1 MNNIDINCDV
11 DVTSVSAPVPPR
23 VARYNS
29 TAGKHKPAKVKSRL
43 ERFSHP
49 FAEIGRRYENKQE
62 KARGCLAFPS
72 QDTADGN
79 ADRIR
84 LCRAFGGCNKNGDL
98 GVARI
103 KASQV

>member
-1 MNNIDINCDV
+1 M
-11 DVTSVSAPVPPR
+11 SPR
-23 VARYNS
+23 VARYS
-29 TAGKHKPAKVKSRL
+29 LTAGKHKPCESKSRL
-43 ERFSHP
+43 GRFSHP

-84 LCRAFGGCNKNGDL
+84 LCAAFKNGYKSLNL
-98 GVARI
+98 GVAAI
-103 KASQV
+103 KTSLI

>member
-1 MNNIDINCDV
+1 MNDIDINCNA
-11 DVTSVSAPVPPR
+11 DVTAVCALCRPVWRDTAPNR
-23 VARYNS
+23 VNTS
-29 TAGKHKPAKVKSRL
+29 PAETKRRL
-43 ERFSHP
+43 GRFSHP

-84 LCRAFGGCNKNGDL
+84 LCRDFGGCRENRPF

-103 KASQV
+103 KTSQV

>member
-1 MNNIDINCDV
+1 M
-11 DVTSVSAPVPPR
+11 SAPVSPR
-23 VARYNS
+23 VARYS
-29 TAGKHKPAKVKSRL
+29 PESGRHKPKSRL
-43 ERFSHP
+43 GRFSP
-49 FAEIGRRYENKQE
+49 GFAEIGRRYENKQE

-84 LCRAFGGCNKNGDL
+84 LCGAFENSNKNCDL

-103 KASQV
+103 KTSQV

>member
-1 MNNIDINCDV
+1 MTAV
-11 DVTSVSAPVPPR
+11 YAPVSPC
-23 VARYNS
+23 VARCS
-29 TAGKHKPAKVKSRL
+29 PESGKHKPAKAKHRL
-43 ERFSHP
+43 GRFSP
-49 FAEIGRRYENKQE
+49 GFAEIGRRYENKQE

-84 LCRAFGGCNKNGDL
+84 LCRAFGGCNENCDL

-103 KASQV
+103 KTSQV

>member
-1 MNNIDINCDV
+1 M
-11 DVTSVSAPVPPR
+11 TAVSAPVSPR
-23 VARYNS
+23 VARYSPNRVNTS
-29 TAGKHKPAKVKSRL
+29 PAKAKSRL
-43 ERFSHP
+43 ERFSHL

-84 LCRAFGGCNKNGDL
+84 LCRAFEGDNKNCDL

-103 KASQV
+103 NTSQV

>member
-49 FAEIGRRYENKQE
+49 FAEIGRRYENKQV
-62 KARGCLAFPS
+62 KAEGLRCFHSAVHSGRQRRPHKALRGF
-72 QDTADGN
+72 
-79 ADRIR
+79 
-84 LCRAFGGCNKNGDL
+84 
-98 GVARI
+98 
-103 KASQV
+103 

>member
-1 MNNIDINCDV
+1 MTAV
-11 DVTSVSAPVPPR
+11 YAPVPPR
-23 VARYNS
+23 VARYS
-29 TAGKHKPAKVKSRL
+29 SESGKHKPCKGKAPFGTVF
-43 ERFSHP
+43 EP

-84 LCRAFGGCNKNGDL
+84 LCRAFGGCRENRPF
-98 GVARI
+98 GVALI
-103 KASQV
+103 SVSLI

>member
-1 MNNIDINCDV
+1 MTPVC
-11 DVTSVSAPVPPR
+11 APVSPR
-23 VARYNS
+23 VARCNPTS
-29 TAGKHKPAKVKSRL
+29 GKHKSCKGK
-43 ERFSHP
+43 EP
-49 FAEIGRRYENKQE
+49 FGTVFAPFCAEVGRRYENKQE

-84 LCRAFGGCNKNGDL
+84 LCRAFGGDNKNSKL

-103 KASQV
+103 KTSQV

>member
-1 MNNIDINCDV
+1 MTALC
-11 DVTSVSAPVPPR
+11 APVPPR
-23 VARYNS
+23 VARYS
-29 TAGKHKPAKVKSRL
+29 PTAGKHSLAKAKSRL
-43 ERFSHP
+43 GRFSHP

-84 LCRAFGGCNKNGDL
+84 LCGAFGGDNKNCDL

-103 KASQV
+103 KTSQV

>member
-1 MNNIDINCDV
+1 MTAVC
-11 DVTSVSAPVPPR
+11 APVSPR
-23 VARYNS
+23 VARYGPES
-29 TAGKHKPAKVKSRL
+29 GKHKPCKAKSRL
-43 ERFSHP
+43 GRFSP
-49 FAEIGRRYENKQE
+49 GFAEIGRRYENKQE

-84 LCRAFGGCNKNGDL
+84 LCGAFGGDNKNCDL

-103 KASQV
+103 KTSQV

>member
-1 MNNIDINCDV
+1 M
-11 DVTSVSAPVPPR
+11 
-23 VARYNS
+23 
-29 TAGKHKPAKVKSRL
+29 G
-43 ERFSHP
+43 RFSHT

-62 KARGCLAFPS
+62 KARGCLALTS

-84 LCRAFGGCNKNGDL
+84 LCRAFEGDNKNSKL

-103 KASQV
+103 KTSQV